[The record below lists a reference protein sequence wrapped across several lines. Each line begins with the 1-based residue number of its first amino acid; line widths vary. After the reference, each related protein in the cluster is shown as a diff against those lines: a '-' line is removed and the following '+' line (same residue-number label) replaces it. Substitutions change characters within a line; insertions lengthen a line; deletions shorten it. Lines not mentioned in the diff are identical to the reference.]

1 MTAITSD
8 DRVAELIE
16 KVVKFTEGSADST
29 PTDILVTPMNGAS
42 KEYAE
47 WAKLQTLKKD
57 GGGFFNIRA
66 AEGLNA
72 HTTRTFM
79 WEIDYISI
87 IFKNKL

>member
-16 KVVKFTEGSADST
+16 KVVKFTGGSADST

-57 GGGFFNIRA
+57 GGGFFNTRPT
-66 AEGLNA
+66 EGLNA
-72 HTTRTFM
+72 HSMRTLM
-79 WEIDYISI
+79 
-87 IFKNKL
+87 

>member
-16 KVVKFTEGSADST
+16 KVVKFTGGSADST

-57 GGGFFNIRA
+57 GEGFFNVRPT
-66 AEGLNA
+66 EGLNA
-72 HTTRTFM
+72 HATRTLM
-79 WEIDYISI
+79 
-87 IFKNKL
+87 